1 MRIKVMRRIEINP
14 EILSGKP
21 VIKGTRIP
29 VYVILNLLSEGY
41 SINEIIEFYPD
52 LTREDILECIKYASK
67 VIERQEIYEIT

>member
-1 MRIKVMRRIEINP
+1 MRRIEVNP

-21 VIKGTRIP
+21 VINGTRIP
-29 VYVILNLLSEGY
+29 VYVILNLLSEGC
-41 SINEIIEFYPD
+41 SINEIIEIYPD

>member
-1 MRIKVMRRIEINP
+1 MRRIEVNP

-21 VIKGTRIP
+21 VIKGTRIT

-52 LTREDILECIKYASK
+52 LTREDILECIKYTSK
-67 VIERQEIYEIT
+67 VIERQKIYEIT

>member
-1 MRIKVMRRIEINP
+1 MRIKVMRRIEVNP

-21 VIKGTRIP
+21 VINGTRIP

>member
-1 MRIKVMRRIEINP
+1 MRGIEINP

>member
-21 VIKGTRIP
+21 VINGTRIP

-41 SINEIIEFYPD
+41 
-52 LTREDILECIKYASK
+52 
-67 VIERQEIYEIT
+67 

>member
-1 MRIKVMRRIEINP
+1 MRIKVMRRIEVNP

>member
-67 VIERQEIYEIT
+67 IIERQEIYEIT

>member
-1 MRIKVMRRIEINP
+1 MRGIEINP

-21 VIKGTRIP
+21 VINGTRIP
-29 VYVILNLLSEGY
+29 VYVILNLLSESY
-41 SINEIIEFYPD
+41 SINEIIEIYPD